1 MERAT
6 TMPEAIREL
15 ASSWPAAEQKWIA
28 EFIGKIRAD
37 YSQVVRR
44 AMLYGSKA
52 RGDWH
57 GESDIDVLVII
68 PDERRGDAK
77 AIEALSDELPG
88 ADECLPM
95 VLARTE
101 SEWARLKQWGT
112 AFQKAVE
119 TEGVSVL

>member
-52 RGDWH
+52 RGDA
-57 GESDIDVLVII
+57 G
-68 PDERRGDAK
+68 PTARRAPWF
-77 AIEALSDELPG
+77 PG
-88 ADECLPM
+88 A
-95 VLARTE
+95 ARGRRRPLDA
-101 SEWARLKQWGT
+101 SRGR
-112 AFQKAVE
+112 
-119 TEGVSVL
+119 